1 MSDSVRDHWNLPLR
15 IYTTRDKIRLY
26 FIGFLILFSL
36 SILLHTMILL
46 QWKQWGVWM
55 DIELQWDNL
64 NITSHA
70 TNFFQKS
77 KFLDGR

>member
-15 IYTTRDKIRLY
+15 IYTTRDKMRLY
-26 FIGFLILFSL
+26 FIDFLILFSL

-64 NITSHA
+64 KITSHA